1 MQMLSPSPLHPED
14 ILSPKCSTQSL
25 FPLSLFPQGL
35 ILCPLLEPSRT
46 LLVDLWSL
54 TKRLWKLDIHLAFAA
69 GMVMQFP
76 PAPLLLTNLRA
87 HFLGDTAI
95 SWLDLKWQ
103 QGSHPSPSPPSFTS
117 MDSYLV
123 SLMSL
128 EGVTSYTDI
137 EGVTSYNNIVTAKV
151 KLSQDYCGS
160 SFCSL

>member
-1 MQMLSPSPLHPED
+1 MQMLSPSPLHPGD

-25 FPLSLFPQGL
+25 FPLSPFPQGL
-35 ILCPLLEPSRT
+35 ILCPLLEPSP
-46 LLVDLWSL
+46 LLGDLWSL

-69 GMVMQFP
+69 GVVMQF
-76 PAPLLLTNLRA
+76 PLLLTNLRA

-128 EGVTSYTDI
+128 EGATSYTDI

-160 SFCSL
+160 SFCSF